1 MADESTR
8 RNPSKAA
15 VRVGAD
21 ERRRKA
27 GGTAS
32 VAWSRVRR
40 IALWIPLIALIVWTF
55 LPFLITLS
63 ISLKSEGEVFAN
75 FGLIPES
82 PSLEAFRDVITR
94 PGFRGAFLNSVIVG
108 FGTTFLTLVLAVPA
122 SYAFARFNFRGRH
135 LLLLFTL
142 LPRLVPSLGLMI
154 PLYRM
159 AVALGVLDRRLTLI
173 VVYTGMLLPLAT
185 WLLVGFFQALP
196 RELEEAANVDGATLW
211 TRLRFIVMPLTF
223 PALMTIG
230 VLAFREA
237 WNEFTLVLVL
247 TTTPGKRTLP
257 YELFLMG
264 GIQGLRDFP
273 AEAAFALLTVLPFIL
288 IYMRI
293 ERYVVSGITTGSVK

>member
-1 MADESTR
+1 MAT
-8 RNPSKAA
+8 NPSIEAA
-15 VRVGAD
+15 RVGTD
-21 ERRRKA
+21 QRRRKA
-27 GGTAS
+27 GGTAG
-32 VAWSRVRR
+32 VAWSWVRR
-40 IALWIPLIALIVWTF
+40 LAVWIPLIALIIWTF

-63 ISLKSEGEVFAN
+63 ISFKGEGEVFAN

-82 PSLEAFRDVITR
+82 PSLEAYRDVISR
-94 PGFRGAFLNSVIVG
+94 PGFRGAFLNSVVVG
-108 FGTTFLTLVLAVPA
+108 FGTTFLTLALAVPA

-135 LLLLFTL
+135 LLLLFAL

-154 PLYRM
+154 PLYSM
-159 AVALGVLDRRLTLI
+159 AVALGALDKRLTLI
-173 VVYTGMLLPLAT
+173 VVYTGMLLPLAV

-196 RELEEAANVDGATLW
+196 RELEEAANVDGATMW
-211 TRLRFIVMPLTF
+211 TRLRYIVMPLTF

-288 IYMRI
+288 IYTRI
-293 ERYVVSGITTGSVK
+293 ERYVVSGITTGSAR

>member
-1 MADESTR
+1 MTAEATVGK
-8 RNPSKAA
+8 KAPVA
-15 VRVGAD
+15 KLSGP
-21 ERRRKA
+21 RKA
-27 GGTAS
+27 GGAGA
-32 VAWSRVRR
+32 VVWSRVKR
-40 IALWIPLIALIVWTF
+40 ISVWLPLVGLVLWTF

-63 ISLKSEGEVFAN
+63 VSLKSQGEVYAN
-75 FGLIPES
+75 FGLIPENIT
-82 PSLEAFRDVITR
+82 LDAYRRVIDR
-94 PGFRGAFLNSVIVG
+94 PGFSGAFMNSAVVG
-108 FGTTFLTLVLAVPA
+108 IGTTLLTLVISVPA
-122 SYAFARFNFRGRH
+122 AYAFARFNFRGRH

-159 AVALGVLDRRLTLI
+159 AVAAGMLDKRLTLVI
-173 VVYTGMLLPLAT
+173 VYTANLLPLAT

-196 RELEEAANVDGATLW
+196 REMEEAANVDGATLW
-211 TRLRFIVMPLTF
+211 KRLRYIVLPLTF

-247 TTTPGKRTLP
+247 TSTPGKRTLP

-273 AEAAFALLTVLPFIL
+273 GEAAFALLTVLPFIL
-288 IYMRI
+288 VYMRI
-293 ERYVVSGITTGSVK
+293 ERYVVAGVTTGSAK